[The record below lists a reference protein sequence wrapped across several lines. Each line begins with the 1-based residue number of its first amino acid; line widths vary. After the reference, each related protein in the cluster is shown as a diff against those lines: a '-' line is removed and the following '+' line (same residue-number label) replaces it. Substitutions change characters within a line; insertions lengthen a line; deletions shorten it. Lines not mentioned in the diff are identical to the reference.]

1 MGVPVDHYYKNEFG
15 GRLPIGSMKHYR
27 KEKRKQTLLYVT
39 KFMFIGGA
47 LGLVLIAFLRFTAVD
62 TPTVHEA
69 ILNLYYLF
77 FGVIMLLSQ
86 CNVHKVVD

>member
-1 MGVPVDHYYKNEFG
+1 
-15 GRLPIGSMKHYR
+15 MKHFR

-62 TPTVHEA
+62 SPSVHEA

-77 FGVIMLLSQ
+77 FGVIMLLS
-86 CNVHKVVD
+86 